1 MVYKEL
7 FMKYIVVTG
16 GAGFIGSNLIE
27 LLLNKTKLNI
37 ISIDN
42 YSSGNKKNHIKSKR
56 IKYVRG
62 NTKNI
67 SLILKKYIKEIAVIF
82 HFGEFSRIA
91 QSFIKF
97 DFCLDSNI
105 EGTNNV
111 IKFCLKHKIKIIY
124 SATSASLG
132 NNQTDQHLSP
142 YAFTKSYNMNLIMNL
157 NKWFNLKYEIV
168 YFYNVYGKR
177 HITKNNMAAVVG
189 IFENSYAQK
198 KPLPVVRPGTQS
210 RRFTNVIDTVKTC
223 YYAYKKNKNCHYS
236 ISSTK
241 YYKIKDLAKLFGK
254 NIKLVPTRKGER
266 FESKLNKSIRGKK
279 IINLKSHL
287 SLEKYVKDLKNS
299 IDKKNKI

>member
-1 MVYKEL
+1 
-7 FMKYIVVTG
+7 MKYIVVTG

-27 LLLNKTKLNI
+27 LLLNKTKLKI

-56 IKYVRG
+56 IKYIKG

-67 SLILKKYIKEIAVIF
+67 SSILKKYEKEIKVIF

-91 QSFIKF
+91 QSFANF
-97 DFCLDSNI
+97 DICLDSNI

-111 IKFCLKHKIKIIY
+111 IKFCFRHKIKIIY

-132 NNQTDQHLSP
+132 NNQADQHLSP

-157 NKWFNLKYEIV
+157 NQWFNFNYEII
-168 YFYNVYGKR
+168 YFY
-177 HITKNNMAAVVG
+177 NMAAVVG
-189 IFENSYAQK
+189 IFENAYIQK

-241 YYKIKDLAKLFGK
+241 HYKIKDLAKLFSK
-254 NIKLVPTRKGER
+254 NIKLMPTRKGER

-279 IINLKSHL
+279 IINLKSHT
-287 SLEKYVKDLKNS
+287 SLERYIKDFKNN
-299 IDKKNKI
+299 IDKKIKI

>member
-1 MVYKEL
+1 
-7 FMKYIVVTG
+7 MKYIVVTG

-27 LLLNKTKLNI
+27 LLLKKTKLKI

-42 YSSGNKKNHIKSKR
+42 YSTGDKKNHINSKR
-56 IKYVRG
+56 VKYIKG

-67 SLILKKYIKEIAVIF
+67 SLILKKYNKKIEVIF

-91 QSFIKF
+91 QSFKKF
-97 DFCLDSNI
+97 EVCLDSNI

-111 IKFCLKHKIKIIY
+111 IKFCLNHKIKIIY

-157 NKWFNLKYEIV
+157 NKWFNFRYEII

-189 IFENSYAQK
+189 IFENSYAK
-198 KPLPVVRPGTQS
+198 KKSLPVVRPGSQS
-210 RRFTNVIDTVKTC
+210 RRFTNVIDTVKAC
-223 YYAYKKNKNCHYS
+223 YYAYKKNKNSHYS
-236 ISSTK
+236 ISSSK
-241 YYKIKDLAKLFGK
+241 HYKIIDLAKLFSK
-254 NIKLVPTRKGER
+254 NIKIVPTRKGER

-279 IINLKSHL
+279 IINLKSHM
-287 SLEKYVKDLKNS
+287 SLEKYVKDFKNS
-299 IDKKNKI
+299 VDKQI